1 MLISYQNTLA
11 RRLLLPIY
19 NRGSLGIAICIISIA
34 LLVAALVSIE
44 LGSYIVLFSLLFL
57 SANSNLL
64 GLAPAKILVS
74 PDETTLVEQVL
85 DSADSLIKIAPGVW
99 SPRRYTS
106 DLWASDRICLIRC
119 RDGTAFVL
127 GRYRDLAVLR
137 SRLA

>member
-64 GLAPAKILVS
+64 GLAPAKIR
-74 PDETTLVEQVL
+74 Q
-85 DSADSLIKIAPGVW
+85 SLICKERPCCPA
-99 SPRRYTS
+99 
-106 DLWASDRICLIRC
+106 
-119 RDGTAFVL
+119 
-127 GRYRDLAVLR
+127 
-137 SRLA
+137 